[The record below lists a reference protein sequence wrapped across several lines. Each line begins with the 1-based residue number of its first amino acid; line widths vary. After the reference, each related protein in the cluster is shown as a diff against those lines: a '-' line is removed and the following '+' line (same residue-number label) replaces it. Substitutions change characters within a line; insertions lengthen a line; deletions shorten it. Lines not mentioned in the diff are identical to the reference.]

1 MRRFC
6 DLLLPLFCIASFA
19 QQPPLPSKSISD
31 SIKLVWGNVAHD
43 FTALAEAMPEDKW
56 NFKPTQGKFANVR
69 TFGEQVKH
77 VACGNE
83 AWAKKIKGEKKL
95 PERCDLG
102 GPNPAR
108 TKAEIL
114 AYLRESIRMVD
125 DAIASTNADN
135 LQQPLPGPYFGDTR
149 LACLNAALWHM
160 SDHYGQLVVYLRM
173 NGLVP
178 PASQ

>member
-1 MRRFC
+1 MRELSFLFV
-6 DLLLPLFCIASFA
+6 LLCCVNSFA
-19 QQPPLPSKSISD
+19 QQPAPSKSVSD
-31 SIKLVWGNVAHD
+31 SIKLIWGHVAHD

-56 NFKPTQGKFANVR
+56 NFKPAQGKVDRVR

-83 AWAKKIKGEKKL
+83 AWAKKIAGEKKL

-102 GPNPAR
+102 GPNPAK

-125 DAIASTNADN
+125 NAIASTNVDN
-135 LQQPLPGPYFGDTR
+135 LQQVLPGPYFGDTR
-149 LACLNAALWHM
+149 LACLNAALWHI

-178 PASQ
+178 PANR

>member
-1 MRRFC
+1 MRRSC
-6 DLLLPLFCIASFA
+6 ILLLSLFCVSSYA
-19 QQPPLPSKSISD
+19 QQPPPPSKSVAD
-31 SIKLVWGNVAHD
+31 SIKLIWAKVAHD
-43 FTALAEAMPEDKW
+43 FTSLAEVMPEDKW
-56 NFKPTQGKFANVR
+56 NFKPSQGKFDKVR

-83 AWAKKIKGEKKL
+83 VWAKKIKGEQKL

-102 GPNPAR
+102 GPNPAK

-114 AYLRESIRMVD
+114 VYLRESIQMVD
-125 DAIASTNADN
+125 HAINSTNADN

-149 LACLNAALWHM
+149 LACLNAALWHL
-160 SDHYGQLVVYLRM
+160 SDHYGQLVVYARM
-173 NGLVP
+173 NGRVP